1 MPRLHILSDPSTA
14 AHYPPVDHNKI
25 VRLEIFPPIG
35 IARVG
40 DSEIECFLA
49 PEVPGRTYPPNGLR
63 MRPNGQE
70 FKFRD
75 AHQRLRRQAVR
86 FRVYAYDAHD
96 KLLGEVNSENGYIL
110 NWTVQVANKKAANY
124 VHQRGGHFDPH
135 ETALRNPKIQPDLNL
150 EDRSLLIVADEG
162 AIASTDPLNTFVLL
176 NKGTFQ
182 GSRVEL
188 AQLQRDT
195 RGRLVFVPGKGEAR
209 SIVNPSKPQPPII
222 SAMDSSNWID
232 EICDGQVKV
241 VVTRAGTD
249 HKVGELGRPA
259 TVLSA
264 PPNFAWGINAPTTLY
279 DTIENIYREEE
290 HPLVPRPTVHS
301 LDFWKHIWPI
311 LLSASSLSWTNNQAF
326 QGHGV
331 SSNGHYNFW
340 QVLELFVGD
349 AGDDVELMN
358 KRKYFKS
365 RIFEKLRKPLN
376 RHNPDQLQADT
387 RYMPRLSGDAGEL
400 PEPGT
405 FTSNLQPDARKFAA
419 LTKLQ
424 HDRFRI
430 WTNDDTF
437 HLPADGVLPIPRER
451 LEDVDLKDQTEELT
465 RAILETAIGDPLYPG
480 IEMYWIAKLNTTYD
494 TNHAVKIN
502 PPFRINTNTI
512 LPGHLTRGLS
522 LPWQCD
528 FDLCK
533 THWWPSVRPDDIVPK
548 VVFHATVQGSNNKTD
563 FDTAITA
570 RTKWTRGLRDT
581 VIVTPTQED
590 WPGSDDMVRYWKY
603 LGVVRK
609 TRNAF
614 TDRHG
619 WQHSVFLE
627 DERVWM

>member
-1 MPRLHILSDPSTA
+1 MPRLHILGDPSA
-14 AHYPPVDHNKI
+14 AADYPPVDHNQI

-63 MRPNGQE
+63 VSDGQE

-75 AHQRLRRQAVR
+75 RHQKLRRQAVR
-86 FRVYAYDAHD
+86 FRVYAYDVD
-96 KLLGEVNSENGYIL
+96 DNLLGEVNSRNGYIL
-110 NWTVQVANKKAANY
+110 NWTVQVANKKAANH
-124 VHQRGGHFDPH
+124 VHQRGGRFDPH
-135 ETALRNPKIQPDLNL
+135 ETALRNPKIQPDVNL
-150 EDRSLLIVADEG
+150 EERSLLIVADEG
-162 AIASTDPLNTFVLL
+162 SIVSTDPLNKFVLL
-176 NKGTFQ
+176 NNGTFQ
-182 GSRVEL
+182 GCHVEL

-209 SIVNPSKPQPPII
+209 SIANPAKPHPSIT

-232 EICDGQVKV
+232 EICDGQVRV
-241 VVTRAGTD
+241 VVTRAETD
-249 HKVGELGRPA
+249 IQIGELGRPA

-264 PPNFAWGINAPTTLY
+264 PPKFAWGIHSPTTLY
-279 DTIENIYREEE
+279 DTIENIYREEG
-290 HPLVPRPTVHS
+290 HPLVPKPDLNN
-301 LDFWKHIWPI
+301 LDFWKHIWPV
-311 LLSASSLSWTNNQAF
+311 LLSAASLSWTNNKAF

-340 QVLELFVGD
+340 HVLDLFEGD
-349 AGDDVELMN
+349 AEGDVELIN
-358 KRKYFKS
+358 ERKYFKT
-365 RIFEKLRKPLN
+365 RIFEKLRKPLSKQN
-376 RHNPDQLQADT
+376 HDQLQADT

-405 FTSNLQPDARKFAA
+405 FTSNLQPDVRKFAA

-424 HDRFRI
+424 HDRFRL
-430 WTNDDTF
+430 WTNDDNF
-437 HLPADGVLPIPRER
+437 YLPDDGVLPIPPDR
-451 LEDVDLKDQTEELT
+451 LEDIDLNDQPGELT

-480 IEMYWIAKLNTTYD
+480 IETYWIAKFNTTYD
-494 TNHAVKIN
+494 TNHTVLLN
-502 PPFRINTNTI
+502 PPFRIATDTI

-548 VVFHATVQGSNNKTD
+548 VVFQATVQGSNNKTD

-609 TRNAF
+609 ARDVF
-614 TDRHG
+614 MDHKG
-619 WQHSVFLE
+619 WQHTAFLE